1 MNKTAILV
9 AGIQT
14 NYVDYDLKKPKPWTL
29 AAPTLAETHSM

>member
-1 MNKTAILV
+1 MIKTAILV

-29 AAPTLAETHSM
+29 AAPTLAETHSV

>member
-1 MNKTAILV
+1 MNKTAILG

-14 NYVDYDLKKPKPWTL
+14 NYVDYDLKIPKPWTL